1 MIIGKGRERN
11 NLNYY
16 IKINNLQKKV
26 KILNFRNPKKYYKI
40 AKLFVLTSFFEGLPN
55 VLLEAMNYKLPIV
68 SSNCLSGPNEILNNG
83 KYGYLF
89 KVDDVEDLSKK
100 IDKALSNYK
109 YSLNKIN
116 KGFTKLKNLSY
127 NSQCELYLNSI
138 NKL

>member
-1 MIIGKGRERN
+1 MVIKEKKLILSVGRLEKQKTFLLLLKSFKVINKKYPDFKLLIIGKGRERN

-68 SSNCLSGPNEILNNG
+68 SSNCLRA
-83 KYGYLF
+83 K
-89 KVDDVEDLSKK
+89 
-100 IDKALSNYK
+100 
-109 YSLNKIN
+109 
-116 KGFTKLKNLSY
+116 
-127 NSQCELYLNSI
+127 
-138 NKL
+138 

>member
-16 IKINNLQKKV
+16 IKINNLQKKQNFNFRIQKNIINS
-26 KILNFRNPKKYYKI
+26 KIICLNF
-40 AKLFVLTSFFEGLPN
+40 FFEGLPN
-55 VLLEAMNYKLPIV
+55 VLLESMNYKLPIV

-116 KGFTKLKNLSY
+116 QYFTKLKNLSY